1 MIIIKRALFGYDS
14 MRLAEAVRQAVLSGQ
29 GATPQKLFEVDIPEQ
44 GAERLR
50 KALKASEL
58 WELHGDTVYNVF
70 GIAFQGIASWG
81 AGLTTRMAGRD
92 HRFKVLHLDR
102 FGRRMVFLLPAAQVD
117 NLRGLPRIDL
127 SHDEVKLLLQM
138 ADDLIGSTDCQEY
151 FMKIKTPAAD
161 TIVHQTAAWGKVAH
175 NESDLLALLSKEPML
190 WEVAVTALD
199 AQLRPFKRLRDA
211 PQGITNFILPTGD
224 AAAEKWMFAVLQAL
238 TFTNEQGILQA
249 GPIELRLK
257 ETADLRQWRCSYGR
271 MVLLRTATGALLAP
285 LLEEAEEIERI
296 RKCGGHAPRGFS
308 TAPISLSRAALC
320 CSQATD
326 IQLAKNMSPP
336 TFAEQ
341 DLLRAAM
348 SRALS
353 RDIARRVY
361 QCWKR
366 RLAERTAYRLP
377 GLRVWRSILR
387 DTLAELWFS
396 DAELRIQAL
405 ALCGDAQEA
414 LEAAQKQREDTLARA
429 YELLSHPERYRQW
442 IMDRP
447 DSKQVCMDKLS
458 DEAMAFHYIPQKG
471 KDHGVHLLAFS
482 KASLLRLLNTVG
494 LDESLYDAFIDLCGR
509 YGLLDQKKRTIN
521 LGAESFC
528 AVTFFAEKG

>member
-1 MIIIKRALFGYDS
+1 MKSTVFGYTQEQLSDIVCQ
-14 MRLAEAVRQAVLSGQ
+14 MLLSGQ
-29 GATPQKLFEVDIPEQ
+29 GATPQKLFEVDAPEQ
-44 GAERLR
+44 GVERLR

-70 GIAFQGIASWG
+70 GIAFKGIASWG
-81 AGLTTRMAGRD
+81 PGLTIRMAGRD

-102 FGRRMVFLLPAAQVD
+102 FGRRMVYLLPAVQVG
-117 NLRGLPRIDL
+117 NLSGLPRIDL

-138 ADDLIGSTDCQEY
+138 ADDLIRSADCHEY
-151 FMKIKTPAAD
+151 FMKIKTPAVD
-161 TIVHQTAAWGKVAH
+161 TIVHQTAAWSKEAYD
-175 NESDLLALLSKEPML
+175 EADLLALLSQDPML
-190 WEVAVTALD
+190 WEAAVTALD
-199 AQLRPFKRLRDA
+199 AQLRSFKRLRDA
-211 PQGITNFILPTGD
+211 PQGITNFILPTGS
-224 AAAEKWMFAVLQAL
+224 AAAEKWVFAILQAL
-238 TFTNEQGILQA
+238 TFSNEQGILLA

-257 ETADLRQWRCSYGR
+257 ETADLRQWRNSYGR
-271 MVLLRTATGALLAP
+271 MVILRTATGALLAP
-285 LLEEAEEIERI
+285 LVEQAEEMERI
-296 RKCGGHAPRGFS
+296 RKCGGHAPRGFP

-320 CSQATD
+320 CSQAAD
-326 IQLAKNMSPP
+326 IQLAKDMRPP

-353 RDIARRVY
+353 KDIAQRVY
-361 QCWKR
+361 QRWKR

-377 GLRVWRSILR
+377 GLHVWRSILR

-405 ALCGDAQEA
+405 ALCEDAQEA

-429 YELLSHPERYRQW
+429 YELLSHPERYKQW

-447 DSKQVCMDKLS
+447 ASKQVCMDKLS

-509 YGLLDQKKRTIN
+509 NGLLDQEKRTIT

>member
-1 MIIIKRALFGYDS
+1 MKSTVFGYTHEQLSDI
-14 MRLAEAVRQAVLSGQ
+14 VRQMLLSGQ
-29 GATPQKLFEVDIPEQ
+29 GETPQKLFEVDIPER

-50 KALKASEL
+50 KSLKASEL
-58 WELHGDTVYNVF
+58 WELHGDTVYSIF
-70 GIAFQGIASWG
+70 GVAFQGIASWG
-81 AGLTTRMAGRD
+81 PGLTTRMAGRD
-92 HRFKVLHLDR
+92 HRFKILHLDR

-127 SHDEVKLLLQM
+127 SHDEVKLVLQM
-138 ADDLIGSTDCQEY
+138 ADDLIRSTDCQEY

-161 TIVHQTAAWGKVAH
+161 TIVHQTVAWGKVAY
-175 NESDLLALLSKEPML
+175 NESDLLTLLSKDPML

-199 AQLRPFKRLRDA
+199 AQLRPFKKLRVA

-224 AAAEKWMFAVLQAL
+224 TTAEKWVFAVLQAL
-238 TFTNEQGILQA
+238 TFSNEQGILQA

-257 ETADLRQWRCSYGR
+257 ETADLRQWRCNHGR
-271 MVLLRTATGALLAP
+271 MVILRTATGTLLAP
-285 LLEEAEEIERI
+285 LLDEAEEIERI
-296 RKCGGHAPRGFS
+296 RKCGGHAPHCFP
-308 TAPISLSRAALC
+308 TTPISLSRAALC

-353 RDIARRVY
+353 KDIAQRVY
-361 QCWKR
+361 QRWKR

-387 DTLAELWFS
+387 DALAELWFS
-396 DAELRIQAL
+396 NAELRIQAL

-429 YELLSHPERYRQW
+429 YELLSHPERYKQW

-447 DSKQVCMDKLS
+447 DSKQVCIDKLS

-471 KDHGVHLLAFS
+471 KKHGVHLLAFS

-509 YGLLDQKKRTIN
+509 YGLLDQEKRTIN